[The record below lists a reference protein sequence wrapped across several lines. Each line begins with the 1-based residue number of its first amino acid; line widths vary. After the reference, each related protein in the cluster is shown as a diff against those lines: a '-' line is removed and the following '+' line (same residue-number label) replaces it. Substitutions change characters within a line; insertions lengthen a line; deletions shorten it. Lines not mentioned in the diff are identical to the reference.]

1 MSSSCIP
8 AVRKL
13 DYLRFTLHDLTS
25 PYETMRELGLEFKE
39 RGFGLYRYRQ
49 SAVSACGTVMVLWDG
64 PVEGMGVHVQ
74 VSGEGCRIVE
84 GMENFPGWRE
94 WVKGWLDKKAGFSR
108 FDVAVDDVSGHI
120 AFETVVGQV
129 KSRTAVM
136 RATSHKV
143 IEETNRKGTFQTL
156 YVGKRASQTM
166 MRCYDKGM
174 QLGEG
179 RSWLR
184 FEFEY
189 KDDRAHAIAC
199 LFANQGWDPVVGTA
213 RLFIEFKD
221 ETHVTSDR
229 TRQRPAAWWVQ
240 LIDASKHKLEVAKQ
254 AHASL
259 VKTWAW
265 LKRQVAPAIAVLM
278 EHQMGDIAWVC
289 ELADEGKPR
298 WHERHRQML
307 RGDGEL
313 PPLSAVAI

>member
-74 VSGEGCRIVE
+74 VSGEGCRTLE
-84 GMENFPGWRE
+84 GMEGFPGWRE
-94 WVKGWLDKKAGFSR
+94 WVKTWIERKAGFSR
-108 FDVAVDDVSGHI
+108 FDAAVDDVGGHI
-120 AFETVVGQV
+120 AFETVTSQV
-129 KSRTAVM
+129 KNRVAVM

-156 YVGKRASQTM
+156 YVGKRTSQTM

-179 RSWLR
+179 
-184 FEFEY
+184 
-189 KDDRAHAIAC
+189 
-199 LFANQGWDPVVGTA
+199 A
-213 RLFIEFKD
+213 RY
-221 ETHVTSDR
+221 R
-229 TRQRPAAWWVQ
+229 
-240 LIDASKHKLEVAKQ
+240 
-254 AHASL
+254 ASL
-259 VKTWAW
+259 RLSGLGPGSRHGSDVH
-265 LKRQVAPAIAVLM
+265 RVQGRNPHNERPNPATSGRMVGATDRR
-278 EHQMGDIAWVC
+278 EQA
-289 ELADEGKPR
+289 
-298 WHERHRQML
+298 
-307 RGDGEL
+307 
-313 PPLSAVAI
+313 